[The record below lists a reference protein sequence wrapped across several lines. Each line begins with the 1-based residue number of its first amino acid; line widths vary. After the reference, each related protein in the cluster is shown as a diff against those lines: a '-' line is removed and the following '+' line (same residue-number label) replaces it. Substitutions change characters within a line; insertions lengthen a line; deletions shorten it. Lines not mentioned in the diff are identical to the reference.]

1 MLEYPCQN
9 YNRTCSCKTKI
20 YRSISVIE
28 FILCVKP
35 DSAKELWDDI
45 QYAMDLGLKTL
56 YYMKTPKSNFEL
68 EEVCE
73 SCT

>member
-1 MLEYPCQN
+1 MKDDQSQSLNLY
-9 YNRTCSCKTKI
+9 Y
-20 YRSISVIE
+20 
-28 FILCVKP
+28 VKP